1 MAGGSCDTIRAGVI
15 PGANLIYAQTC
26 AEMETG
32 EEMEQLQNERLA
44 AQLAFIMEADKIKNI
59 VRQTYLADGNRK
71 ENDAEHSWHLAL
83 MCMVL
88 SEYSNEP
95 IDVLHTMKMVLIH
108 DMIEID
114 AGDTYAYDT
123 AGNATKRE
131 RELKAAERIFRLL
144 PQDQAEEIRSLW
156 NEFEEGSTPESKFA
170 NTLDKV
176 QPLLLNDASSGKSW
190 AEHDVEASKVYARN
204 LHTADGSET
213 LWQYAKSLIES
224 NIEKGRLKS
233 SGNEGMK

>member
-1 MAGGSCDTIRAGVI
+1 
-15 PGANLIYAQTC
+15 
-26 AEMETG
+26 ME
-32 EEMEQLQNERLA
+32 NEKNKRLDS
-44 AQLAFIMEADKIKNI
+44 QLAFILEADKIKNI
-59 VRQTYLADGNRK
+59 MRQTYLADGARK

-83 MCMVL
+83 MCMLL

-131 RELKAAERIFRLL
+131 RELKAAERIFHLL
-144 PQDQAEEIRSLW
+144 PDDQADGLRSLW
-156 NEFEEGSTPESKFA
+156 DEFEEGITPEARFA

-176 QPLLLNDASSGKSW
+176 QPLLLNDASGGKSW
-190 AEHDVEASKVYARN
+190 AEHEVEAEKVYARN
-204 LHTADGSET
+204 AHTADGSNV
-213 LWQYAKSLIES
+213 LWEKAKSVIEE
-224 NIEKGRLKS
+224 NIRKGRLRA
-233 SGNEGMK
+233 